1 MIVHALYEDDFL
13 HFTNN
18 PVLYQQFK
26 DLFKKTFDIKS
37 GSVSVYLGNKITVDQ
52 NRQNIVLDQTEFLEE
67 LLAKFGLK
75 DSTAV
80 QTPMVS

>member
-1 MIVHALYEDDFL
+1 MPEKRNKAGLVVSGGMIVHALYADDFL
-13 HFTNN
+13 HFTN

-52 NRQNIVLDQTEFLEE
+52 NRQNIVLD
-67 LLAKFGLK
+67 
-75 DSTAV
+75 
-80 QTPMVS
+80 